1 MSVHW
6 GGPGA
11 GHVSRWSVATTGVPV
26 LSLDFLTSNTLDPRV
41 TFSRTTNATLVD
53 STGRVTYAPNN
64 LLLYSE
70 QFDNGVWSK
79 VGVVTANATTAP
91 DGTTTADSAATD
103 GSNAQ
108 VAQGVVIASGA
119 TMVGSV
125 YLKPNGLN
133 AVEIVLLA
141 ANNTTPYARAT
152 FNVATGV
159 ISVAVA
165 TANGGTNASAAIAPA
180 GNGWY
185 RCSVTVTYPAT
196 TSAGMRINAAGA
208 TGAFYGWGAQF
219 EAVTYQTLPS
229 TYVQTVAS
237 AYYAPRFDYNPV
249 TLAPNGL
256 LIEEQRVNLLT
267 YSDQFNNAAWSK
279 SDATVTANNSV
290 APDGTITADTLAD
303 TVANTSHNINQTY
316 ASFTSGTTYTFT
328 IFAKAGTATVV
339 QILGS
344 MAAFGA
350 NVWANFNL
358 STGVVG
364 SVGTLT
370 TASITPFG
378 NGWYRCTITGAATA
392 TSSGSVSVNLTN
404 SSATAVRGVVY
415 VGSGQTT
422 FIWGAQLEAGAF
434 ATSYIPTVAST
445 VTRAADIASM
455 TGTNFSS
462 WYNQSEGTLFS
473 TFQRA
478 GSSNSGA
485 VLGSND
491 NTTNNRIQIRAT
503 NATTVD
509 NFIILSGSSNFFQS
523 FTVLTNAITKA
534 ALGYKTN
541 DPNSAVNG
549 VAGATDTSEVI
560 PIGLTTLGIG
570 NVTSSGFLN
579 GHLRTITYYSSR
591 LTNAQLQ
598 ALTA

>member
-26 LSLDFLTSNTLDPRV
+26 LSLNFLTSNTLDPRV
-41 TFSRTTNATLVD
+41 TFTRSTTATFVGSNGLIQTATINAPRFDYNPVTL
-53 STGRVTYAPNN
+53 APNGLLIEEQRVN
-64 LLLYSE
+64 SLLYSD
-70 QFDNGVWSK
+70 QFQQATWSK

-196 TSAGMRINAAGA
+196 TSAGIRINAAGA

-219 EAVTYQTLPS
+219 EA
-229 TYVQTVAS
+229 
-237 AYYAPRFDYNPV
+237 
-249 TLAPNGL
+249 
-256 LIEEQRVNLLT
+256 
-267 YSDQFNNAAWSK
+267 
-279 SDATVTANNSV
+279 
-290 APDGTITADTLAD
+290 
-303 TVANTSHNINQTY
+303 
-316 ASFTSGTTYTFT
+316 
-328 IFAKAGTATVV
+328 
-339 QILGS
+339 
-344 MAAFGA
+344 
-350 NVWANFNL
+350 
-358 STGVVG
+358 
-364 SVGTLT
+364 
-370 TASITPFG
+370 
-378 NGWYRCTITGAATA
+378 
-392 TSSGSVSVNLTN
+392 
-404 SSATAVRGVVY
+404 
-415 VGSGQTT
+415 
-422 FIWGAQLEAGAF
+422 GAF

-445 VTRAADIASM
+445 VTRTTDVALM

-462 WYNQSEGTLFS
+462 WYNASEGTLVTSALPIVSSVSKYSWSFNDG
-473 TFQRA
+473 TGTELIAQYFLNVNA
-478 GSSNSGA
+478 GGF
-485 VLGSND
+485 V
-491 NTTNNRIQIRAT
+491 
-503 NATTVD
+503 VD
-509 NFIILSGSSNFFQS
+509 NGSAQAQIEAGTFSGVCKTAFAYKINDFALSLNGG
-523 FTVLTNAITKA
+523 TVT
-534 ALGYKTN
+534 
-541 DPNSAVNG
+541 
-549 VAGATDTSEVI
+549 TDTVGTI
-560 PIGLTTLGIG
+560 PTTTQAQIG
-570 NVTSSGFLN
+570 NRPDGSRTMN
-579 GHLRTITYYSSR
+579 GHLRTLTYYPSR

>member
-26 LSLDFLTSNTLDPRV
+26 LSLNFLTSNTLDPRV
-41 TFSRTTNATLVD
+41 TFTRSTTATFVGSNGLIQTAAINAPRFDYNPVTL
-53 STGRVTYAPNN
+53 APNGLLIEEQRVN
-64 LLLYSE
+64 SLLYSD
-70 QFDNGVWSK
+70 QFQQATWSK

-196 TSAGMRINAAGA
+196 TSAGIRINAAGA

-219 EAVTYQTLPS
+219 EA
-229 TYVQTVAS
+229 
-237 AYYAPRFDYNPV
+237 
-249 TLAPNGL
+249 
-256 LIEEQRVNLLT
+256 
-267 YSDQFNNAAWSK
+267 
-279 SDATVTANNSV
+279 
-290 APDGTITADTLAD
+290 
-303 TVANTSHNINQTY
+303 
-316 ASFTSGTTYTFT
+316 
-328 IFAKAGTATVV
+328 
-339 QILGS
+339 
-344 MAAFGA
+344 
-350 NVWANFNL
+350 
-358 STGVVG
+358 
-364 SVGTLT
+364 
-370 TASITPFG
+370 
-378 NGWYRCTITGAATA
+378 
-392 TSSGSVSVNLTN
+392 
-404 SSATAVRGVVY
+404 
-415 VGSGQTT
+415 
-422 FIWGAQLEAGAF
+422 GAF

-445 VTRAADIASM
+445 VTRTTDVALM

-462 WYNQSEGTLFS
+462 WYNASEGTLVTSALPIVSSVSKYSWSFNDG
-473 TFQRA
+473 TGTELIAQYFLNVNA
-478 GSSNSGA
+478 GGF
-485 VLGSND
+485 V
-491 NTTNNRIQIRAT
+491 
-503 NATTVD
+503 VD
-509 NFIILSGSSNFFQS
+509 NGSAQAQIEAGTFSGVCKTAFAYKINDFALSLNGG
-523 FTVLTNAITKA
+523 TVT
-534 ALGYKTN
+534 
-541 DPNSAVNG
+541 
-549 VAGATDTSEVI
+549 TDTVGTI
-560 PIGLTTLGIG
+560 PTTTQAQIG
-570 NVTSSGFLN
+570 NRPDGSRTMN
-579 GHLRTITYYSSR
+579 GYIRTLTYYPSR

>member
-26 LSLDFLTSNTLDPRV
+26 LSLNFLTSNTLDPRV
-41 TFSRTTNATLVD
+41 TFTRSTTATFVGSNGLIQTAAINAPRFDYNPVTL
-53 STGRVTYAPNN
+53 APNGLLIEEQRVN
-64 LLLYSE
+64 SLLYSD
-70 QFDNGVWSK
+70 QFQQATWSK

-196 TSAGMRINAAGA
+196 TSAGIRINAAGA

-219 EAVTYQTLPS
+219 EA
-229 TYVQTVAS
+229 
-237 AYYAPRFDYNPV
+237 
-249 TLAPNGL
+249 
-256 LIEEQRVNLLT
+256 
-267 YSDQFNNAAWSK
+267 
-279 SDATVTANNSV
+279 
-290 APDGTITADTLAD
+290 
-303 TVANTSHNINQTY
+303 
-316 ASFTSGTTYTFT
+316 
-328 IFAKAGTATVV
+328 
-339 QILGS
+339 
-344 MAAFGA
+344 
-350 NVWANFNL
+350 
-358 STGVVG
+358 
-364 SVGTLT
+364 
-370 TASITPFG
+370 
-378 NGWYRCTITGAATA
+378 
-392 TSSGSVSVNLTN
+392 
-404 SSATAVRGVVY
+404 
-415 VGSGQTT
+415 
-422 FIWGAQLEAGAF
+422 GAF

-445 VTRAADIASM
+445 VTRTTDVALM

-462 WYNQSEGTLFS
+462 WYNASEGTLVTSALPIVSSVSKYSWSFNDG
-473 TFQRA
+473 TGTELIAQYFLNVNA
-478 GSSNSGA
+478 GGF
-485 VLGSND
+485 V
-491 NTTNNRIQIRAT
+491 
-503 NATTVD
+503 VD
-509 NFIILSGSSNFFQS
+509 NGSAQAQIEAGTFSGVCKTAFAYKINDFALSLNGG
-523 FTVLTNAITKA
+523 TVT
-534 ALGYKTN
+534 
-541 DPNSAVNG
+541 
-549 VAGATDTSEVI
+549 TDTVGTI
-560 PIGLTTLGIG
+560 PTTTQAQIG
-570 NVTSSGFLN
+570 NRPDGSRTMN
-579 GHLRTITYYSSR
+579 GHLRTLTYYPSR